1 MLCARCAVRLI
12 YVIGSGAC
20 RSGQEGGQ
28 QVVARSRRPWAR
40 IAAGGGALGASA
52 AMLLGLALVLER
64 DDKTAGVASM
74 FVGLAGL
81 ALSALALARPR
92 EPPPSRPWSLTL
104 SGWTGP
110 PRRSRRRSRSNGRP
124 RPGCGPCTGPRH
136 WKTEPHGCPPC
147 TPRNERSHWSS
158 PHASSSADSA
168 LSCDAGRHSGTR
180 FGSRVRRP
188 DRRLG
193 GSLRQFAVAAAA
205 SGLMWANMLRPF
217 QLGKARTS
225 HKGPWSWIR
234 ESRVASSQ
242 DSCPACHFTNAS
254 ALAVM

>member
-1 MLCARCAVRLI
+1 
-12 YVIGSGAC
+12 
-20 RSGQEGGQ
+20 
-28 QVVARSRRPWAR
+28 VARSRRPWAR
-40 IAAGGGALGASA
+40 IAARGGALGASA

-136 WKTEPHGCPPC
+136 WKTEPHGSPPC
-147 TPRNERSHWSS
+147 TPRNERSHLSS

-180 FGSRVRRP
+180 FCSRVRRP
-188 DRRLG
+188 DRRPGRAGGVSSGRRCSQESPALDRHFRDTVAVSALRVPDFGGIHGSAGLLPLVCLRSRPLGVARRRVVASIRG
-193 GSLRQFAVAAAA
+193 GSGGVGPDVGEHAAAV
-205 SGLMWANMLRPF
+205 P
-217 QLGKARTS
+217 ARE
-225 HKGPWSWIR
+225 GPY
-234 ESRVASSQ
+234 E
-242 DSCPACHFTNAS
+242 P
-254 ALAVM
+254 